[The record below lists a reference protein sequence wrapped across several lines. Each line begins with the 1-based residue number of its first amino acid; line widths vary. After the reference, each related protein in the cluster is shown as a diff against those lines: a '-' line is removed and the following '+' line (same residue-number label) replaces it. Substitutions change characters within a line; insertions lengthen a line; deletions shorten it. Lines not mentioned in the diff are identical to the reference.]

1 MSGRSLPR
9 GSGVPRPARRGRLRE
24 DGRGPGIRPRADD
37 LAPPGGRGGPVPR
50 RRGEPK
56 STSRIAPSRTA
67 TRDQGAPILYRPL
80 PDAYGEADLL
90 RAVRRARRRA
100 EAAGADPSLVE
111 IDVDALRTQQGTRPR
126 RDRRADARRP
136 SRVLGGLL
144 QPRHRHA

>member
-1 MSGRSLPR
+1 M
-9 GSGVPRPARRGRLRE
+9 
-24 DGRGPGIRPRADD
+24 
-37 LAPPGGRGGPVPR
+37 
-50 RRGEPK
+50 
-56 STSRIAPSRTA
+56 STSRIATSRTG